1 MISNERIKQL
11 AAEAFPG
18 YQRQD
23 TDNRQRVERAVRAA
37 LTEAAVAGAGYQP
50 FPLTCP
56 NGCGARLEGRLSE
69 SGIDRLRCLKCD
81 TRWTPKPPPRAP

>member
-23 TDNRQRVERAVRAA
+23 TENRERVERAVRAA
-37 LTEAAVAGAGYQP
+37 LRESSVVAAGYQP

-56 NGCGARLEGRLSE
+56 NGCDARTEGRLTE
-69 SGIDRLRCLKCD
+69 NGIDRLRCLKCD
-81 TRWTPKPPPRAP
+81 TRWEPK